1 MEGIDAIILIIVGI
15 LAYAI
20 GNVRGY
26 VTATH
31 EHTEQYNGLL
41 ASARSS
47 DREASEIFEAQEEE
61 LALLR
66 SMLGIDVTEM
76 EQRIATAR
84 GKAMQAVKDADK
96 FVPNPT
102 DTASSGCWDPSQV
115 ENIAVIED
123 ISAELD
129 AGRAA
134 AIALV
139 EHLENMGGAFKCEI
153 PLVYNDL
160 AYLVTA
166 EACGK
171 SCGFVEPYG
180 WVPEHGCP
188 LHDK

>member
-1 MEGIDAIILIIVGI
+1 MEGIEIITLIIVGV

-31 EHTEQYNGLL
+31 EHAEQYNCLL

-47 DREASEIFEAQEEE
+47 DREASEIFEAQEAEIME
-61 LALLR
+61 LRIA
-66 SMLGIDVTEM
+66 LGIGPVGGAAKQASTE
-76 EQRIATAR
+76 
-84 GKAMQAVKDADK
+84 ADK

-102 DTASSGCWDPSQV
+102 GTASSGCWDPSQV
-115 ENIAVIED
+115 EDAAIEELN
-123 ISAELD
+123 AELNV
-129 AGRAA
+129 GHAA
-134 AIALV
+134 AVALV

-153 PLVYNDL
+153 PLVCNGL

-166 EACGK
+166 EACDK
-171 SCGFVEPYG
+171 SCSFVEPYG